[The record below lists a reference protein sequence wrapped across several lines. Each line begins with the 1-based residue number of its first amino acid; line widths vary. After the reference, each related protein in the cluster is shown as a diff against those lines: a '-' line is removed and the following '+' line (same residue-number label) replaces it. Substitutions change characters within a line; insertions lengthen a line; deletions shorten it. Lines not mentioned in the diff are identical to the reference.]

1 MSREENYTAKYRID
15 VSDLKKGIEEA
26 NKQIKLANAQFKNA
40 TAGMDDWGKS
50 ADGLSAKIKQQ
61 QSVVEAEEKKL
72 ALLKEQLQRVQQSQ
86 QDGQKIIDN
95 LNDKYTEAVKLYGEN
110 SEEAKKYAKQLDDA
124 QKAQERNAKVADD
137 LAIKILNQDT
147 NLKNANAELG
157 RYETALDE
165 LQKEETEAANATDDM
180 NDSLEE
186 AEETAGNTKGVD
198 AFAVALGNLAANA
211 LTTVIGKLKD
221 LVAQSIEVG
230 KNFDTS
236 MSKVSAVSGATGDE
250 LEALRDK
257 AKEMG
262 STTVFSASD
271 AADAMNYMAMAGWK
285 TEQMISGIDGILN
298 LAAASGEDLATTSDI
313 VTDALTAF
321 GMTAEESGHFAD
333 VMAAAS
339 SNANTNVSMM
349 GETFKYVAPVCG
361 TLGYSVEDASLAIG
375 LMANSGIKASQSG
388 TALRKGLLNL
398 VAPSESASAQMQDLG
413 FYTEEVIDTF
423 DQVSI
428 DKQMIA
434 VEQASLSATKAQK
447 AYNTAVQKYGK
458 ESEEAEMAAMSL
470 NIANEKARM
479 ANEKLDVLQKGVT
492 QTVYGYNLAVQ
503 NEDGSMKSLSETI
516 EFLRDKLGGL
526 SEAEQASAASAIF
539 GTNAVS
545 GMLAVVNAAPEDY
558 EKLTKAINNA
568 DGAAETMAKTMSDN
582 LGGDVTLMKSNLE
595 SFQIMLYEK
604 VAPALREGV
613 AALNEIIDAAKV
625 AVDWISNNLNVV
637 LTVLTGTLT
646 AFTAQLVANK
656 AAAIAAAAAEKGLTV
671 AQYAVA
677 TAQGALNAVMAANP
691 IGLVVLAVTA
701 LVAAFMLLW
710 NKSEKFRNFWIN
722 LWNIVKGTAE
732 VAWQEISGFFKNAW
746 IAITA
751 VWNVASAYFKKIW
764 DNIKLVFSVV
774 KSVLSGDF
782 GSAWDAI
789 KKIWDKVVD
798 YFKAV
803 WAGIKAV
810 FSVVKTVFSNIF
822 KDAWLSI
829 QAIWSVVASW
839 FENTVVNPVRNFF
852 TGMWD
857 NLKKGA
863 SDAWEGIKNTFG
875 VVADWFHDTFS
886 NAWQRVKDVFS
897 TGGKVFDGI
906 KEGITNA
913 FKDVVNA
920 IIRGINKVI
929 AIPFNKIN
937 DILGTLRDFEFLGK
951 KWFEGIINTF
961 DVPSIPELEK
971 GGILKK
977 GQVGLLEGNGAEAVV
992 PLEKNTEG
1000 LKKIASML
1008 SSNMGAVSAGTGGS
1022 VGGTTYSFNQTV
1034 NSPKALSRYEIYR
1047 QTKNL
1052 MNLAKGG

>member
-40 TAGMDDWGKS
+40 TAGMDDWSKS

-72 ALLKEQLQRVQQSQ
+72 ELLKQQLQRVQQSQ

-95 LNDKYTEAVKLYGEN
+95 LNDKYNEAVKLYGEN
-110 SEEAKKYAKQLDDA
+110 SEEAKKYAKQLDEA

-165 LQKEETEAANATDDM
+165 LQKEEKEAETATDEM

-186 AEETAGNTKGVD
+186 TGETAGDTKGID

-230 KNFDTS
+230 ASFDS
-236 MSKVSAVSGATGDE
+236 AMSKVSAVSGAAGDD
-250 LEALRDK
+250 LAALREK

-262 STTVFSASD
+262 STTKFSATE
-271 AADAMNYMAMAGWK
+271 AAEAFNYMAMAGWK
-285 TEQMISGIDGILN
+285 TEDMMSGIEGILN

-321 GMTAEESGHFAD
+321 GLTADDSAHFAD
-333 VMAAAS
+333 VLAAAS

-349 GETFKYVAPVCG
+349 GETFKYVAPVAG
-361 TLGYSVEDASLAIG
+361 TLGYTADDASLAIG
-375 LMANSGIKASQSG
+375 LMANSGIKASQAG
-388 TALRKGLLNL
+388 TALRKGLLSM
-398 VAPSESASAQMQDLG
+398 VSPTETAADVMKSLG
-413 FYTEEVIDTF
+413 FYTEETIDTF
-423 DQVSI
+423 DQAKI
-428 DKQMIA
+428 DKQMITVQQA
-434 VEQASLSATKAQK
+434 TLTADKAQRRYNEAIEKYGEESDQAEEAMASLGIAQAK
-447 AYNTAVQKYGK
+447 LN
-458 ESEEAEMAAMSL
+458 AAQ
-470 NIANEKARM
+470 
-479 ANEKLDVLQKGVT
+479 EKLNALQGGVEST
-492 QTVYGYNLAVQ
+492 IYGYNQALE

-516 EFLRDKLGGL
+516 EFLREKLGGL
-526 SEAEQASAASAIF
+526 SEAEQAEAASAIF

-545 GMLAVVNAAPEDY
+545 GMLALVNASATDY
-558 EKLTKAINNA
+558 AKLSAAIEKA
-568 DGAAETMAKTMSDN
+568 DGTAEKMAATMNDN
-582 LGGDVTLMKSNLE
+582 LNGDLTLMKSNLE
-595 SFQIMLYEK
+595 SAQILIYEK
-604 VAPALREGV
+604 FAPALREGV
-613 AALNEIIDAAKV
+613 AVLNSMIDSVKT

-637 LTVLTGTLT
+637 LTVLIGSMS

-656 AAAIAAAAAEKGLTV
+656 VAAIAAAAAEKGLTV

-722 LWNIVKGTAE
+722 LWDIIKGTAQ
-732 VAWQEISGFFKNAW
+732 VAWEEISGFFKNAW

-751 VWNVASAYFKKIW
+751 IWNVASAYFKKIW

-810 FSVVKTVFSNIF
+810 FSVAKTVLSNVF
-822 KDAWLSI
+822 KDAWVAI

-839 FENTVVNPVRNFF
+839 FENTVINPVKNFF

-857 NLKKGA
+857 GLRKGA

-875 VVADWFHDTFS
+875 VVADWFHDTFA

-897 TGGKVFDGI
+897 TGGQVFDGI

-913 FKDVVNA
+913 FKTVVNA
-920 IIRGINKVI
+920 IIRGINNVI

-937 DILGTLRDFEFLGK
+937 DVLGTLRDFEFLGK

-961 DVPSIPELEK
+961 DVPSIPELAK

-1008 SSNMGAVSAGTGGS
+1008 SSNMGAVTAGSGNIA
-1022 VGGTTYSFNQTV
+1022 GGTTYSFVQNN

-1052 MNLAKGG
+1052 MNLAKGV